1 MITGEIKTPYAASL
15 YYVADTKTASIDLE
29 NRIVTTHNEE
39 QGDRT
44 HTFFKVGKFEMFQIL
59 KYVLPLLVILTSD
72 WYSISVKNELSLI
85 TLAAAL
91 VLWHK
96 YRTAQHKRFFR
107 NVIFFAA
114 IATTIIVPIVGTIT
128 WTLSTLFK
136 MYMSAWIAVAL
147 YEIALGIAS
156 REWERMG
163 KVYMDGLPKF
173 MCYYFTFPES
183 EETAKAKK
191 TAAKKIEKK
200 IFGAAA
206 FIAAIG
212 LIGLTYSSV
221 KIYKSNKLAEA
232 RIAEVAAYQDLLQKK
247 EESDRKGKTQ
257 IVIKYE
263 KIKLDEK
270 TEKLHKLLDIDP
282 EYKEITTKTY
292 PWEKSYQRG
301 GVFVHKPDG
310 TVQETYT
317 GLTK

>member
-1 MITGEIKTPYAASL
+1 MKTNGKIKTPYAASL
-15 YYVADTKTASIDLE
+15 YYVAATKEATIDLD
-29 NRIVTTHNEE
+29 NRTVTTHNDE

-44 HTFFKVGKFEMFQIL
+44 HTFFNVGKFETFQVL

-72 WYSISVKNELSLI
+72 WYSISIKNELSLI

-96 YRTAQHKRFFR
+96 YRDGNQKMILG
-107 NVIFFAA
+107 VA
-114 IATTIIVPIVGTIT
+114 IAATIIVPIVGTIS

-136 MYMSAWIAVAL
+136 MYISAWIAVAL

-173 MCYYFTFPES
+173 MCYYFAFPES
-183 EETAKAKK
+183 EGTAKAKK
-191 TAAKKIEKK
+191 IAAKKIEKK
-200 IFGAAA
+200 IYGAAA
-206 FIAAIG
+206 LIAAIG
-212 LIGLTYSSV
+212 LIGLTYSSI
-221 KIYKSNKLAEA
+221 KIYKTNKLSEA

-247 EESDRKGKTQ
+247 EESDRAGKTQ

-263 KIKLDEK
+263 KVKLDEK

>member
-1 MITGEIKTPYAASL
+1 MITGKIKTPYAASL

-29 NRIVTTHNEE
+29 NRTVTTHNEE

-44 HTFFKVGKFEMFQIL
+44 HTFFSVGKFETFQVL

-96 YRTAQHKRFFR
+96 YRDGNRKLILG
-107 NVIFFAA
+107 VA
-114 IATTIIVPIVGTIT
+114 IAATIIVPIVGTIS

-136 MYMSAWIAVAL
+136 MYMSAWIAVVL

-163 KVYMDGLPKF
+163 KVYMDGVPKF

-200 IFGAAA
+200 IFVVAA

-221 KIYKSNKLAEA
+221 KIYQANKLSEA
-232 RIAEVAAYQDLLQKK
+232 RIAEVAAYQDLLAKK

-263 KIKLDEK
+263 KIKLDGK

-301 GVFVHKPDG
+301 GVFVHTPDG